1 MKNTELKSY
10 MTILAVLLSL
20 FTIYQF
26 ITHQLFYYHLKSD
39 SITTWGEI
47 TARLVEQNPESEA
60 EIMKVLTG
68 HSSDSSKYQEKGR
81 EIFRQYGL
89 YEDLESELFP
99 LLNNHIFSHNQ
110 SVFWGLICFGFIL
123 FVANYMQFKIIFHKI
138 RQLTSAAKKIIDG
151 DYSVVINEN
160 KEGDLAK
167 LAVSFRSMKDIIR
180 KSMQDLIEE
189 KEFLGQML
197 QDISHQLKTPLSTI
211 SIYNEMMLNEGLSR
225 QQQVQLLQNNDIQ
238 ISRMNVLIQNLLKVA
253 KIDARAISFDK
264 KPANLVETIE
274 EVLDRL
280 ASMISDKHMSI
291 DWDAPEEIVVV
302 HDKLWMQEALLNL
315 LKNAIEHSKPGGKIM
330 IQVKDTPIYTELVIQ
345 DFGEGIAVEELPH
358 IFDRFYKARGSKKH
372 DSTGIGL
379 ALVKAIIEAHQALIK
394 VESEKYAYTKFTVT
408 FIKFYMYTNERSIT
422 TTI

>member
-1 MKNTELKSY
+1 MKNTELKGY
-10 MTILAVLLSL
+10 MTIVAVLLAL

-26 ITHQLFYYHLKSD
+26 ITQQLFYDHLKND
-39 SITTWGEI
+39 SITAWGEI
-47 TARLVEQNPESEA
+47 TARLVEQHPENEA
-60 EIMKVLTG
+60 EIMKVLTS

-81 EIFRQYGL
+81 EILRQYGL

-99 LLNNHIFSHNQ
+99 LLNNHMLSHNQ
-110 SVFWGLICFGFIL
+110 FIFWGLFCFGFML
-123 FVANYMQFKIIFHKI
+123 LLANYMQYKMVFNKI
-138 RQLTSAAKKIIDG
+138 RQLTSTAKKIIDG

-167 LAVSFRSMKDIIR
+167 LAASFRSMKDIIR
-180 KSMQDLIEE
+180 KSMQGLLEE
-189 KEFLGQML
+189 RDFLRQIL

-211 SIYNEMMLNEGLSR
+211 SIYNEMLLNESLPR
-225 QQQVQLLQNNDIQ
+225 QQQVQLLQNNDVQ

-264 KPANLVETIE
+264 EPANLVETIE

-280 ASMISDKHMSI
+280 ETMISDNHMSI

-302 HDKLWMQEALLNL
+302 HDKIWMQEALLNL
-315 LKNAIEHSKPGGKIM
+315 LKNAIEHSKPGGKII

-345 DFGEGIAVEELPH
+345 DFGEGIAAEELPH
-358 IFDRFYKARGSKKH
+358 IFDRFYKAGGSKKH
-372 DSTGIGL
+372 DSSGIGL

-394 VESEKYAYTKFTVT
+394 VESERYTYTKFTIT
-408 FIKFYMYTNERSIT
+408 FIKF
-422 TTI
+422 

>member
-1 MKNTELKSY
+1 MKNTELNRS
-10 MTILAVLLSL
+10 MTILAALLSL
-20 FTIYQF
+20 FIVYQF
-26 ITHQLFYYHLKSD
+26 ITHQLLYDDLKSD

-47 TARLVEQNPESEA
+47 TARLVELNPENEA
-60 EIMKVLTG
+60 EIMKVLTS
-68 HSSDSSKYQEKGR
+68 HSSDSSAYQEKGR

-99 LLNNHIFSHNQ
+99 LLNKHISSHNQ
-110 SVFWGLICFGFIL
+110 LIYGGLICFGLIL
-123 FVANYMQFKIIFHKI
+123 LGASYMQYKAVFLKI

-167 LAVSFRSMKDIIR
+167 LAASFRSMKDIIR
-180 KSMQDLIEE
+180 KSMHDLLEE
-189 KEFLGQML
+189 KEFLAQML

-211 SIYNEMMLNEGLSR
+211 SIYNEMMLNAELPR
-225 QQQVQLLQNNDIQ
+225 QQQVQLLQNNEAQ

-264 KPANLVETIE
+264 GPANLVETIE

-280 ASMISDKHMSI
+280 ASMISDKHISI

-315 LKNAIEHSKPGGKIM
+315 LKNAIEHSKPSSKII

-345 DFGEGIAVEELPH
+345 DFGEGISAEELPH
-358 IFDRFYKARGSKKH
+358 IFDRFYKARDSKKH

-379 ALVKAIIEAHQALIK
+379 ALVKAIIEAHHALMK
-394 VESEKYAYTKFTVT
+394 VESEKYRYTKFTIT
-408 FIKFYMYTNERSIT
+408 FMKF
-422 TTI
+422 